1 MRRFFFFP
9 SRRRHTSCSRDWSS
23 DVCSSDLLGNRGG
36 AARLMTFAQGFS
48 VVLGEVSQ
56 GRLGVFVDRANRRDK
71 TGVEKRLHAFAKLVG
86 RAFGSPGD
94 VRFES
99 LAADLASRAVLCV
112 E

>member
-1 MRRFFFFP
+1 MRNGIII
-9 SRRRHTSCSRDWSS
+9 RRLENLRTF
-23 DVCSSDLLGNRGG
+23 GNRGG

-86 RAFGSPGD
+86 RAFVSRGD
-94 VRFES
+94 VRLEG
-99 LAADLASRAVLCV
+99 LAADRARRALLSGAGGTWSGGGVF
-112 E
+112 